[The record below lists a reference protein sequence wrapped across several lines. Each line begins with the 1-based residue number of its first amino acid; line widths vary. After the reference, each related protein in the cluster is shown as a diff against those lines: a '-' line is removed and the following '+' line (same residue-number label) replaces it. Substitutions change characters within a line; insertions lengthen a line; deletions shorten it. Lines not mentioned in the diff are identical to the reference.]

1 LGDSSDLLIF
11 HDGKIWG
18 YLANRE
24 ADDEEEEVVIPIVKG
39 KHTTEFGKIL
49 ELQKLI
55 DKAKNL
61 IFAAQDIDCTI
72 DYPYCPEIEND
83 DRNTES
89 MGSELSIIRSYLEW
103 MDNKCWSYQRLKK

>member
-1 LGDSSDLLIF
+1 MNEKEKGYSFEDSQSTILRKANTNLRKKKSEIE
-11 HDGKIWG
+11 KIM
-18 YLANRE
+18 
-24 ADDEEEEVVIPIVKG
+24 
-39 KHTTEFGKIL
+39 
-49 ELQKLI
+49 ELQEII

-61 IFAAQDIDCTI
+61 IFTAQDIDCTI

-89 MGSELSIIRSYLEW
+89 MGSELSTIRSYLEW